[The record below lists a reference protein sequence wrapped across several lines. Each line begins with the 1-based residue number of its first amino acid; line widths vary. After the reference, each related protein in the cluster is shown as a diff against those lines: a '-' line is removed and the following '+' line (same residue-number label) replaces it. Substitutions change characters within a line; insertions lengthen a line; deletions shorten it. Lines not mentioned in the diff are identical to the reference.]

1 MMFNNPDFTIQDR
14 IELLERSILVH
25 SYIYYELNENVLADY
40 KYDRNTRQLLSL
52 KKAHPD
58 VFEKSRYYKY
68 FTDFESGTG
77 FDLMSKVRKDAK
89 LYFKIA
95 RDAALAVE
103 QHRKE
108 VIS

>member
-1 MMFNNPDFTIQDR
+1 MIFNNPNFTIQDK

-52 KKAHPD
+52 KREYPD
-58 VFEKSRYYKY
+58 IFKKSRYFEY

-77 FDLMSKVRKDAK
+77 FDLMSRVKKDSN

-95 RDAALAVE
+95 RDATLTV
-103 QHRKE
+103 RYKKE
-108 VIS
+108 KR